1 MVSYSKNKNVKP
13 IVSKR
18 SYPEVFHVGENIDEY
33 LQQGMYGQKQ
43 TKPDERRKFLGS
55 LRERAVIALKQN
67 QVREGKV
74 YPEVEDSLRK
84 HPKAKLL
91 LNGNMKYSYLSKYIG
106 LATEYNVSFTIVT
119 NKEHDTEIGL
129 LLAYDYAID
138 KEEIYIKKTKAYQT
152 SAFPKQKKKK
162 SLFSKI
168 KNKLLK

>member
-1 MVSYSKNKNVKP
+1 
-13 IVSKR
+13 
-18 SYPEVFHVGENIDEY
+18 VGENVDEY

-67 QVREGKV
+67 QVRESKI
-74 YPEVEDSLRK
+74 YSEVEDSLK
-84 HPKAKLL
+84 EHPKAKLL
-91 LNGNMKYSYLSKYIG
+91 LNGNMKYSYLSKYIQ
-106 LATEYNVSFTIVT
+106 LATKHNVSFTIVT
-119 NKEHDTEIGL
+119 NKEHDAEIGL

-138 KEEIYIKKTKAYQT
+138 KEEIYVKKTKTYQT
-152 SAFPKQKKKK
+152 AGLPKQKKKK